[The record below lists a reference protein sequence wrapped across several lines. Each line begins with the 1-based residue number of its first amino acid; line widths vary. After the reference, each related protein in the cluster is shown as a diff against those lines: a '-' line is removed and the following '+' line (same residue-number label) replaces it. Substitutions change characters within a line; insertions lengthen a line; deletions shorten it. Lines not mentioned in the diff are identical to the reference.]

1 MDLQQQ
7 EYAMQFL
14 MGLNESY
21 AQIRAQILMM
31 THLPSLLKVFS
42 LVIQGEQ
49 KHSISSSLNSDPLNL
64 NDPNASASTFS
75 LI

>member
-49 KHSISSSLNSDPLNL
+49 KYSISSSLNSDPLNL
-64 NDPNASASTFS
+64 NDPNASTSTFS

>member
-7 EYAMQFL
+7 EYAIQFL

-31 THLPSLLKVFS
+31 THSLSLLKVFS
-42 LVIQGEQ
+42 LVIQGKQ

-64 NDPNASASTFS
+64 NDPNASTSTFS